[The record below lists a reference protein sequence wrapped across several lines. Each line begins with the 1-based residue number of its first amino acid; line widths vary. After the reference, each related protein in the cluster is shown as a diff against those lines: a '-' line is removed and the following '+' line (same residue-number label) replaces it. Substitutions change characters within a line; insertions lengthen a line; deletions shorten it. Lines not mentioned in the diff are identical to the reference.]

1 MAFVGGPQ
9 RKDGW
14 LSNYLKDKGATW
26 TQVVA
31 ASDHGGWYPPP
42 FDAYDVRYVPL
53 YLLLDREGRI
63 VRVNPHRGDLPAAI
77 EAALAARD

>member
-1 MAFVGGPQ
+1 VAFVGGPQ
-9 RKDGW
+9 LDREW
-14 LSNYLKDKGATW
+14 LPNYLKDKGVEW

-31 ASDHGGWYPPP
+31 ASDGGRWYPPP

-63 VRVNPHRGDLPAAI
+63 VSANPTRAALGPAI
-77 EAALAARD
+77 EEALARP